1 MQDGTVVPMCA
12 ELVPSFFLF
21 ASRSAILYSGSLIF
35 FGLKV
40 VHLGTSVTKIA
51 TVVKA
56 YLV

>member
-35 FGLKV
+35 LGLKV
-40 VHLGTSVTKIA
+40 VHLGTSVTKKA

-56 YLV
+56 